1 MANLTQELIAEQ
13 ANAPIAVAIAAA
25 DAAGIDATAH
35 PDPANPRA
43 ALVRYTTRIN
53 RGSFEVPF
61 PYLDHTH
68 LFAWGLVSGDWLEMT
83 PRFIGPQTVYLPVT
97 FDMEQVVI
105 YRHTPR
111 VVPTPPDGTP
121 VTAED
126 LNRILLH
133 SRYVIEEIGGAL
145 AARPSYCKMLPP
157 GPPVITLFDVAV
169 IGGVEAVV
177 TWEVTGET
185 DTITLNGVPVA
196 AGGVQSFPLAEDT
209 EFTIVAENVRGSAS
223 ESGWAMYTPPVVGF
237 THFNSALVMTND
249 NRTMRGT
256 NTQHQTAVADIAP
269 RRRTGKYYFE
279 VRLDSGG
286 APSPTVGLMTFVD
299 TADVASVEAIATEMG
314 TYGVA
319 RRPAGARIVYGGY
332 SWDFYPPAAVG
343 SVIGMAVDFDNNAF
357 YFSVNG
363 VWAGDPAANTGG
375 TTGIRGWQTL
385 EGYFYCPAV
394 SVNSDWTAPSEAR
407 ATISLT
413 SGTLT
418 YPPPTGFSP
427 WA

>member
-13 ANAPIAVAIAAA
+13 ANEPITVAIAAA
-25 DAAGIDATAH
+25 AAAGIDATAH

-43 ALVRYTTRIN
+43 ALIRYTTRLN

-61 PYLDHTH
+61 PYLDPMH
-68 LFAWGLVSGDWLEMT
+68 LFAAALVDGEWLGVQ
-83 PRFIGPQTVYLPVT
+83 PRFIGPQTVHLPLTWDV
-97 FDMEQVVI
+97 EQVVI

-157 GPPVITLFDVAV
+157 GPPVITLFDVV
-169 IGGVEAVV
+169 VNGGVEAVV

-185 DTITLNGVPVA
+185 DTLTLNGVPVA
-196 AGGVQSFPLAEDT
+196 ADGVQSFTLTEDT
-209 EFTIVAENVRGSAS
+209 EFTLFAENVRGSDT
-223 ESGWAMYTPPVVGF
+223 ESDTAVYDPPAAGF
-237 THFNSALVMTND
+237 TNWNTAITPTND
-249 NRTMRGT
+249 DRTVQGT
-256 NTQHQTAVADIAP
+256 SSQHEVAVADIAP

-286 APSPTVGLMTFVD
+286 AHSPNVGLMTFVD
-299 TADVASVEAIATEMG
+299 TADVGAVADIATELG

-319 RRPAGARIVYGGY
+319 RRPSGARNIYGGY

-375 TTGIRGWQTL
+375 TVGIRGWQTL
-385 EGYFYCPAV
+385 DGYFFCPAV
-394 SVNSDWTAPSEAR
+394 SVNRGWTSPNEAR

-413 SGTLT
+413 SNTLT
-418 YPPPTGFSP
+418 YPPPAGFSP